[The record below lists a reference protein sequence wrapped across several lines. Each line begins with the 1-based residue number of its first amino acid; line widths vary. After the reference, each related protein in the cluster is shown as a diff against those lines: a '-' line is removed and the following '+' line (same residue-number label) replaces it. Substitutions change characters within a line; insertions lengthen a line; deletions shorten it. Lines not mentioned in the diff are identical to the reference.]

1 MNFETVIGLEVHME
15 LRSESKLFST
25 SPVAFGSTPNVN
37 TNEKDWAYPGALPVM
52 NKHIVDLAM
61 QASLAL
67 NCDISRRM
75 SFDRKSYFYP
85 DNPSAYQITQ
95 DNEPIG
101 RRGHIDITVDGKT
114 RRIRINRVHIEED
127 AGKLIHGTDGFSYV
141 DLNRQGTALI
151 EIVSEADL
159 RSADEA
165 YAYLEALRETILYTG
180 ASDVKLEEGSM
191 RADANISLRPV
202 GQEEFGTKTELKN
215 LNSLN
220 HIRKGIQY
228 EEKRQAEVLR
238 SGGVILQE
246 TRRFDE
252 PTGRT
257 LVMRLKETAAD
268 YHYFPEPDVPP
279 MTISEEWIQT
289 NLDRLPEMPGKRR
302 ERYVNEYDLPEYD
315 AMVLTQTKEMSDFFD
330 AAVNEGA
337 DPKLASNW
345 LMGEVSAYMNKEEV
359 ELADMGLTPVNLAQM
374 IKLIDKGTISSKI
387 AKQLFQILA
396 KEGGDA
402 DKIVEEKG
410 MAQLSDPSQLQPIID
425 VVIAANQQSVEDFKA
440 GKDRAKGFLVGQIM
454 QKTRGKANPQMVNQ
468 LLDATLKSL

>member
-15 LRSESKLFST
+15 LKSASKLFST
-25 SPVAFGSTPNVN
+25 SPVAFGSIPNVN

-52 NKHIVDLAM
+52 NKHIIDLAM
-61 QASLAL
+61 RASLAL
-67 NCDISRRM
+67 NCDIARRM

-101 RRGHIDITVDGKT
+101 RHGHIDITVDGKT

-127 AGKLIHGTDGFSYV
+127 AGKLTHGTDGFSYV

-165 YAYLEALRETILYTG
+165 YAYLEALRETVMYTG
-180 ASDVKLEEGSM
+180 VSDVKLEEGSM

-238 SGGVILQE
+238 SGGEVFQE

-252 PTGRT
+252 ATGRT
-257 LVMRLKETAAD
+257 IVMRLKETAAD

-279 MTISEEWIQT
+279 MTISEEWIERNKAT
-289 NLDRLPEMPGKRR
+289 LPEMPKERR
-302 ERYVNEYDLPEYD
+302 ERYTSEYELPDYD

-330 AAVNEGA
+330 ESVKLGA

-345 LMGEVSAYMNKEEV
+345 LMGEVSAYMNKEEISLD
-359 ELADMGLTPVNLAQM
+359 EMGLTPKNLAQM

-402 DKIVEEKG
+402 DQIVEEKG

-425 VVIAANQQSVEDFKA
+425 EVIADNQQSVEDFKA
-440 GKDRAKGFLVGQIM
+440 GKNRAKGFLVGQIM
-454 QKTRGKANPQMVNQ
+454 QRTRGKANPQMVNQ
-468 LLDATLKSL
+468 LLDETLNKL